1 MSDNPL
7 LNFKSLPF
15 FNTIEAKHVLPALEK
30 VLDESRQ
37 SIRVLCE
44 ITQPTW
50 QNFAAKTED
59 IDENISRVWSPVSH
73 LNSVKDSDELREVY
87 QKGISLL
94 TEYSSEM
101 GQNQALFRQFKLI
114 KANAEFASLSQAQQK
129 IIDNSLLDF
138 KLSGAELPE
147 VQQAR
152 LREINQQLSE
162 LSNQFGRNVLDATQ
176 AWQKL
181 VTDEKELSGLPQSAV
196 ELAAQLATDA
206 GETGWLFNLQIPSYL
221 AVMQHA
227 DSSELRKEMYQAYGT
242 RASQFS
248 ASPEFDNA
256 PLIDE
261 ILTLKNEKATL
272 LGYPHY
278 AAYSL
283 VKKMAKSSG
292 HVIDFLQDL
301 VKYAKPVAE

>member
-7 LNFKSLPF
+7 LNFRSLPF
-15 FNTIEAKHVLPALEK
+15 FNTIEAKHVLPVLEK

-114 KANAEFASLSQAQQK
+114 KASVEFVSLSQAQQK

-152 LREINQQLSE
+152 LR
-162 LSNQFGRNVLDATQ
+162 
-176 AWQKL
+176 
-181 VTDEKELSGLPQSAV
+181 AV
-196 ELAAQLATDA
+196 
-206 GETGWLFNLQIPSYL
+206 SYT
-221 AVMQHA
+221 H
-227 DSSELRKEMYQAYGT
+227 
-242 RASQFS
+242 
-248 ASPEFDNA
+248 
-256 PLIDE
+256 
-261 ILTLKNEKATL
+261 LTLPTTP
-272 LGYPHY
+272 Y
-278 AAYSL
+278 
-283 VKKMAKSSG
+283 V
-292 HVIDFLQDL
+292 
-301 VKYAKPVAE
+301 